1 LTHSFAEVD
10 LVVWTST
17 VWSLPANQAVA
28 YGADMDYCIAESET
42 GNELLLVAQD
52 LLPSLVEKL
61 RIRPQPLAT
70 FKGILFINRKARPK
84 ILHFQEAIYRELNM
98 KPCLERRWK
107 KRTKLTQ
114 K

>member
-1 LTHSFAEVD
+1 

-42 GNELLLVAQD
+42 GNELVLVAQD

-70 FKGILFINRKARPK
+70 FKGIFFIKRKARPK
-84 ILHFQEAIYRELNM
+84 FLRFNSLHYFQEAIYKELNM